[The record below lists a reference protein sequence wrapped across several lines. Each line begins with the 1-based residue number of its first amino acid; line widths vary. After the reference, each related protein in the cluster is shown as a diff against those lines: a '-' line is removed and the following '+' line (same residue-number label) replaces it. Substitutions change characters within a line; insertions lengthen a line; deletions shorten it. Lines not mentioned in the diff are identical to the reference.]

1 MDFINMNNNFTAF
14 GSFAVFDEDNIA
26 IINRLYGDCN
36 ISINQEPNNP
46 TNKSGKVMQIVDN
59 KRHFTI
65 ILRPNRLDVQIAGT
79 PRNNSNQVL
88 KLATDL
94 FKALGEMFD
103 GCLATRIAYVSNDF
117 VFDDYGDNMQKIA
130 KEISFLKDNK
140 VNEFSLRTN
149 TISQV
154 LDEDV
159 NVVLNINNV
168 KIGKNNEPQMG
179 QRLALMIVY
188 DINTL
193 LDNDHQRFDLRNL
206 LPYFSL
212 MYDISTSRLE
222 TFKKMA

>member
-94 FKALGEMFD
+94 F
-103 GCLATRIAYVSNDF
+103 
-117 VFDDYGDNMQKIA
+117 
-130 KEISFLKDNK
+130 
-140 VNEFSLRTN
+140 
-149 TISQV
+149 
-154 LDEDV
+154 
-159 NVVLNINNV
+159 
-168 KIGKNNEPQMG
+168 
-179 QRLALMIVY
+179 
-188 DINTL
+188 
-193 LDNDHQRFDLRNL
+193 
-206 LPYFSL
+206 
-212 MYDISTSRLE
+212 
-222 TFKKMA
+222 

>member
-1 MDFINMNNNFTAF
+1 
-14 GSFAVFDEDNIA
+14 
-26 IINRLYGDCN
+26 
-36 ISINQEPNNP
+36 
-46 TNKSGKVMQIVDN
+46 
-59 KRHFTI
+59 
-65 ILRPNRLDVQIAGT
+65 
-79 PRNNSNQVL
+79 
-88 KLATDL
+88 
-94 FKALGEMFD
+94 
-103 GCLATRIAYVSNDF
+103 
-117 VFDDYGDNMQKIA
+117 MQKID

-212 MYDISTSRLE
+212 MYDISTTRLE